1 MAAHIATLQQR
12 LGVALRGNLI
22 NCWFV
27 LDNSG
32 SMAGQKWNL
41 ARYQDLRVQPS
52 FYVPLG
58 LNIQVLSSLF
68 DTNFSLWC
76 W

>member
-41 ARYQDLRVQPS
+41 ARYQV
-52 FYVPLG
+52 YEY
-58 LNIQVLSSLF
+58 SLVF
-68 DTNFSLWC
+68 TFHLV
-76 W
+76 